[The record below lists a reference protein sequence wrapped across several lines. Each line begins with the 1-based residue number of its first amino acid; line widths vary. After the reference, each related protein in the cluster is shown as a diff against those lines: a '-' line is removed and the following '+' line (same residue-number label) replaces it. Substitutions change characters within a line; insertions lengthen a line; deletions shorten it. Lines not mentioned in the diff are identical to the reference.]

1 MDQLSLL
8 ANWAAATLH
17 VNDCGL
23 WHAPWML
30 AAWKRLI
37 AGSGWLTILDWLRG
51 SHVARLRCHVD
62 LWSLVVDGRFVVC
75 RGLMVGVYVM
85 RHSSLFIMDYIIIKY
100 PV

>member
-30 AAWKRLI
+30 AAWKGLI
-37 AGSGWLTILDWLRG
+37 AGSGWLTIVDWLRG
-51 SHVARLRCHVD
+51 SHVHGLRGSHVDRLRYHVD
-62 LWSLVVDGRFVVC
+62 LGSLVMDSRGLVVDR
-75 RGLMVGVYVM
+75 RLIVGVTGM
-85 RHSSLFIMDYIIIKY
+85 RHRSF
-100 PV
+100 